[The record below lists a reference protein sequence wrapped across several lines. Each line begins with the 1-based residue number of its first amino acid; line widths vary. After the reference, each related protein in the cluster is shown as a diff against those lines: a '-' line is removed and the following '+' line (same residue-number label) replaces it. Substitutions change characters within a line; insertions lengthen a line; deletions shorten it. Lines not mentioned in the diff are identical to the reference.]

1 MSILV
6 VGSVALD
13 TVETPFG
20 RRERALGGS
29 ATFFSVSASF
39 FAPVNLVAVVGKD
52 FPKEHVEFLKSRKIN
67 TRGLKVLDGET
78 FHWIGSYKY
87 DMNEAITH
95 STCLNVFEQ
104 FKPEI
109 PKEYRGKGCLFL
121 ANIDPELQMSV
132 LDQMENPKLVACD
145 TMNFWIRGKR
155 DALVA
160 LLKKVQIVV
169 LNEAEARQ
177 LTEEPNLV
185 KAAKIIMAWGPSNVV
200 IKKGEHG
207 ALLFGKEGI
216 FSAPGFPME
225 DIADPTGAG
234 DTFAGGF
241 MGHLAREKKADWQ
254 TLRQATIY
262 GSVMASFNV
271 EDFSL
276 DRMRTLTDKEIAY
289 RYRQFVTLACFE

>member
-109 PKEYRGKGCLFL
+109 PKEYRGKGCL
-121 ANIDPELQMSV
+121 
-132 LDQMENPKLVACD
+132 
-145 TMNFWIRGKR
+145 
-155 DALVA
+155 
-160 LLKKVQIVV
+160 
-169 LNEAEARQ
+169 
-177 LTEEPNLV
+177 
-185 KAAKIIMAWGPSNVV
+185 
-200 IKKGEHG
+200 
-207 ALLFGKEGI
+207 
-216 FSAPGFPME
+216 
-225 DIADPTGAG
+225 
-234 DTFAGGF
+234 
-241 MGHLAREKKADWQ
+241 
-254 TLRQATIY
+254 
-262 GSVMASFNV
+262 
-271 EDFSL
+271 
-276 DRMRTLTDKEIAY
+276 
-289 RYRQFVTLACFE
+289 